1 MHLFIV
7 VNIEKSFLNIFLK
20 KIVLGLKFYDF
31 FPISLM

>member
-7 VNIEKSFLNIFLK
+7 VNIEKSFFNIFLK